1 MKIFIYDENRVLMR
15 TVGTPDI
22 MQGENNATLIFM
34 SVAGIDESNFQ
45 NYLAQFA
52 ATIGTSHPADIITD
66 FGTYVL
72 DGVEYKGWRYF
83 VSSKFTQVA
92 GALNANLILSSG
104 GSTLISQTVTLN
116 VNPSASGQTW
126 NQNIDLAKWYQ
137 LLAYTI
143 GLKNPKVGVIADSY
157 LDTYNSEGQAGS
169 YFYFGEDGVPHLLF
183 VGYNEDDDLIAQTDY
198 YSDGGA
204 MYCRSRTFSDGEWT
218 EWETSDQA
226 SAISVNVTGLPQLT
240 GANTVQK
247 AIAALSHAVYPIAFV
262 TSLTPSPFTS
272 VDVPNSKDKI
282 IKDDLGQ
289 DLNAGGVLDY
299 AFAIFGRYN
308 THAFG
313 FDNTLIMTSD
323 GAIYRMKYEN
333 GSMVAHWFNG
343 SPAQVKAEQ
352 ALINQTLSEGIAA
365 NNNLIKNNV
374 VGMVEITTDSDT
386 YVITLTIKNL
396 NGQVIATSSVDIPA
410 EMAFVSGRYDA
421 EDRDLIFTLQN
432 GNEVAVPVDDIFVGL
447 ATQDWVNTAIAN
459 ALLPYATTSWVDS
472 NYMSLTKGGVVN
484 LANPP
489 ASGST
494 FYFGAKNGTT
504 SLFEV
509 SDHAILGKVTGNTGD
524 VWHFLMNGN
533 ANSAPIFTHIIPAS
547 DDNPTRTTQYKL
559 PLNVATGSHDLV
571 IDDDL
576 DEANEKITALE
587 SKTAKQE
594 SDIQYL
600 YRQVIGGGDLVTE
613 TDSGVALTSQNF
625 PLTVSPKA
633 LLDYVGGMCQKV
645 NQLVVNGNFADTSGW
660 QRINATT
667 SAQNNK
673 LTISVIASST
683 ITQVYRY
690 VPVTANRTYLVS
702 AYMTASVNVQSA
714 ILRLGRVDDSPRA
727 NLTANT
733 KTRIVGIK
741 TVSSSDIDE
750 QGRAEFN
757 FFFASSS
764 GLSANDTVIV
774 ENATC
779 TDITDAYP
787 TDTPTSTSDA
797 RIQWLMS
804 YLSSHPEYDAG
815 SIITAP
821 VTKVVS
827 KGFNL
832 FDEETEIGGI
842 NSTYGT
848 DYSTNT
854 RIRSKNYCGCL
865 PNTIYYFYC
874 GGNQEVGIAW
884 YDKDKN
890 FVSWDY
896 SYSNGT
902 KTSPSNARYFRIQ
915 KYDGYGTTYN
925 HDICINV
932 SNASLNGTYMP
943 YRAPIEYPIPAEV
956 QALEGY
962 GYGID
967 NTLYNYIDFERKM
980 FVKKVA
986 RVVLN
991 NLPVSFIYYVN
1002 GLNCWE
1008 VDLASAGLPLA
1019 KDNGNSGL
1027 PIVMWTEGT
1036 EVTYWYDSNKGDKG
1050 KITVRPSGD
1059 KKGCL
1064 ELGTGDTTTRP
1075 TGVVYYELATPVETD
1090 ISEYIESDVI
1100 EVSAGGRL
1108 EFENEDDMGVPY
1120 SATYQCEP
1128 ETQGGE

>member
-34 SVAGIDESNFQ
+34 SVAGIDETNFQ

-72 DGVEYKGWRYF
+72 DGVEYKGWKYF

-183 VGYNEDDDLIAQTDY
+183 VGYDEDDDLIAQTDY

-226 SAISVNVTGLPQLT
+226 SAISVNVSGLPQLT

-247 AIAALSHAVYPIAFV
+247 AISALAHAVYPIAFV
-262 TSLTPSPFTS
+262 ASLTPSPFTS
-272 VDVPNSKDKI
+272 VDVPNSKDKV

-289 DLNAGGVLDY
+289 DLNVGGVLDY
-299 AFAIFGRYN
+299 AFAMFGRYN
-308 THAFG
+308 THAFD

-352 ALINQTLSEGIAA
+352 ALINQSLSDGIAT
-365 NNNLIKNNV
+365 NNNLIKHSV
-374 VGMVEITTDSDT
+374 VGNSAMTMDPDT
-386 YVITLTIKNL
+386 YVITITNYSLSGEVLNRYTIDL
-396 NGQVIATSSVDIPA
+396 PA
-410 EMAFVSGRYDA
+410 EMAFVSASYDNTTK
-421 EDRDLIFTLQN
+421 DLTFTLQN
-432 GNEVAVPVDDIFVGL
+432 GDEVAVPLDDIVSGL
-447 ATQDWVNTAIAN
+447 ASEAWVNTAIAN

-484 LANPP
+484 LAEDP
-489 ASGST
+489 ASANT
-494 FYFGAKNGTT
+494 NYFGASHGTKSFHKISDNSYAYRVSDGDGNLVQHNASKNGV
-504 SLFEV
+504 V
-509 SDHAILGKVTGNTGD
+509 SWLKTANGVSTITKVPFKSTAGT
-524 VWHFLMNGN
+524 
-533 ANSAPIFTHIIPAS
+533 
-547 DDNPTRTTQYKL
+547 
-559 PLNVATGSHDLV
+559 HDLAFQE
-571 IDDDL
+571 DL
-576 DEANEKITALE
+576 DAANAKI
-587 SKTAKQE
+587 AKQE

-600 YRQVIGGGDLVTE
+600 YRQVIGGGDLVTQ
-613 TDSGVALTSQNF
+613 TDSGVSLTSQNF

-645 NQLVVNGNFADTSGW
+645 NQLAEVNGSYTAYGLTATPNTSNNTFMISGTSTYTSGDTNLYSTYKSKAVK
-660 QRINATT
+660 QGHKYLVASN
-667 SAQNNK
+667 SNNWC
-673 LTISVIASST
+673 LYAYGGISST
-683 ITQVYRY
+683 PQRMSI
-690 VPVTANRTYLVS
+690 VTAN
-702 AYMTASVNVQSA
+702 ADGTASLSIRPIDNSYIAQGAVINDKFQGIFVDISA
-714 ILRLGRVDDSPRA
+714 IW
-727 NLTANT
+727 
-733 KTRIVGIK
+733 
-741 TVSSSDIDE
+741 
-750 QGRAEFN
+750 
-757 FFFASSS
+757 
-764 GLSANDTVIV
+764 
-774 ENATC
+774 
-779 TDITDAYP
+779 P
-787 TDTPTSTSDA
+787 TDTPTSTSDP

-815 SIITAP
+815 SILTAP

-832 FDEETEIGGI
+832 WDEEWELGTLSA
-842 NSTYGT
+842 STGAKASSSN
-848 DYSTNT
+848 D
-854 RIRSKNYCGCL
+854 IRSKNYISVK
-865 PNTIYYFYC
+865 PNTTYYCNTANNIYFY
-874 GGNQEVGIAW
+874 
-884 YDKDKN
+884 DKN
-890 FVSWDY
+890 KGFI
-896 SYSNGT
+896 SYKYVGT
-902 KTSPSNARYFRIQ
+902 ETFTTPPNAYYIMFT
-915 KYDGYGTTYN
+915 KGGTTYN

-962 GYGID
+962 GLGKD
-967 NTLYNYIDFERKM
+967 AEHYNYIDFDRKV
-980 FVKKVA
+980 FVEETA
-986 RVVLN
+986 
-991 NLPVSFIYYVN
+991 I
-1002 GLNCWE
+1002 
-1008 VDLASAGLPLA
+1008 D
-1019 KDNGNSGL
+1019 
-1027 PIVMWTEGT
+1027 
-1036 EVTYWYDSNKGDKG
+1036 GDD
-1050 KITVRPSGD
+1050 ITV
-1059 KKGCL
+1059 
-1064 ELGTGDTTTRP
+1064 
-1075 TGVVYYELATPVETD
+1075 LAEPVETD
-1090 ISEYIESDVI
+1090 ISEYIDSDVI
-1100 EVSAGGRL
+1100 VVSAGGRL
-1108 EFENEDDMGVPY
+1108 EFENEDGMGVPY

-1128 ETQGGE
+1128 DTQGGE